1 MATGFNTQTGNGE
14 YRLQFETDNKELFL
28 LMQETARRCVD
39 GKPQTN
45 ADRIRAMSDEELAT
59 CLECFG
65 LCHYCSEHHR
75 LGDLRIYQD
84 EKCDEM
90 CEQHCLEWLKQPA
103 EEVAE

>member
-45 ADRIRAMSDEELAT
+45 ADRIRAMSDEELADFINHHNICNIRT
-59 CLECFG
+59 GYECKITYCVICSQCG
-65 LCHYCSEHHR
+65 L
-75 LGDLRIYQD
+75 DWLR
-84 EKCDEM
+84 
-90 CEQHCLEWLKQPA
+90 QPV
-103 EEVAE
+103 EEE